1 MERHGALRKMKTE
14 ALFCKKIIQDYERF
28 DYKRSSTLSQGE
40 WTSSAKEERKVT
52 ETWFSQSLCFRKI
65 TAGHIVW

>member
-40 WTSSAKEERKVT
+40 
-52 ETWFSQSLCFRKI
+52 
-65 TAGHIVW
+65 